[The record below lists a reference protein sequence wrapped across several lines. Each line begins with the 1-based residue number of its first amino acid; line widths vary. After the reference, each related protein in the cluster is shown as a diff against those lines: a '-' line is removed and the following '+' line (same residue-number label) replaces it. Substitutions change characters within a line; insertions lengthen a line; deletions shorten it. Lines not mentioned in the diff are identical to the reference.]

1 MPQATSSIVVDVPP
15 KSLYEVAIDFE
26 SYPDFL
32 PDVKF
37 AKIKKRQGNNL
48 IVDFE
53 ISVIKTIR
61 YTLKVAGTPGKK
73 IRWSLVEGDFF
84 KKNEGGWMFED
95 LKGKTRGTYTIDIDF
110 GLFVPSL
117 ITSRLIGANLP
128 AMMKRFKERAEG
140 LA

>member
-1 MPQATSSIVVDVPP
+1 MPQASSSIIVAVPP
-15 KSLYEVAIDFE
+15 KALYEVAIDFE
-26 SYPDFL
+26 KYPEFL

-37 AKIKKRQGNNL
+37 AKVKKRQGSNL

-53 ISVIKTIR
+53 ISVIKKIR
-61 YTLKVAGTPGKK
+61 YTLKVSGTPGKK
-73 IRWSLVEGDFF
+73 IGWSLVEGDLF
-84 KKNEGGWMFED
+84 KKNEGGWTFED
-95 LKGKTRGTYTIDIDF
+95 LKGKTKGTYTIEIDF
-110 GLFVPSL
+110 GLFVPSM